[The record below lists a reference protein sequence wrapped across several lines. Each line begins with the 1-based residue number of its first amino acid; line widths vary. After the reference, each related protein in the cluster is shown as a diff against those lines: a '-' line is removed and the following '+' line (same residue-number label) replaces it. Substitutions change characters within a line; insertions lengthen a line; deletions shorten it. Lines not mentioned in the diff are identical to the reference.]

1 METNLCRSPFNE
13 AKRWEYCLDHVPG
26 GSGRVALKSW
36 ALRCTQDSI
45 VPEAWTMKP
54 VQLPHFCM
62 QGTHTHTLSLLDVCQ
77 QPHRAGRERRGGG
90 ALCFWEHGLWITAEE
105 LGVSAFTGDVTTTG
119 CSQSE
124 LWLTGA
130 RQGFFLF
137 SRLCVIPFLV
147 TQDRNNTVFM

>member
-77 QPHRAGRERRGGG
+77 QPHRAGRERRGGRALFLG
-90 ALCFWEHGLWITAEE
+90 AWSLNHCRRIRCLRFYRRRYYYRLQSVRALTNRCQARLFSFFQALCDS
-105 LGVSAFTGDVTTTG
+105 VSSHSG
-119 CSQSE
+119 
-124 LWLTGA
+124 
-130 RQGFFLF
+130 
-137 SRLCVIPFLV
+137 PK
-147 TQDRNNTVFM
+147 